1 MHSQMTQISSTAF
14 ALVATLWT
22 AAGASADNQINL
34 TLVPPAQPI
43 LVGQTID
50 VKLKATSTSNDQ
62 LIGNTFVIIDSIIR
76 WDPSQLEFMGISTAG
91 SVPLLNSY
99 LPSPASDYTGVNELA
114 IPKDGDAL
122 YTALANFG
130 SPVAVS
136 ATGVQVT
143 TFRFKVRT
151 NFVGGSTVEIVP
163 TLTIRSR
170 ADSAVYDGT
179 VPGLDVIG
187 DLTPAVITIAP
198 PVFGD
203 LDGDRIVNGR
213 DLATL
218 LGQWGTSGSGD
229 LSGNG
234 VVGGEDL
241 ALVLAA
247 WSATNYDS

>member
-1 MHSQMTQISSTAF
+1 M
-14 ALVATLWT
+14 
-22 AAGASADNQINL
+22 
-34 TLVPPAQPI
+34 
-43 LVGQTID
+43 
-50 VKLKATSTSNDQ
+50 
-62 LIGNTFVIIDSIIR
+62 
-76 WDPSQLEFMGISTAG
+76 
-91 SVPLLNSY
+91 NSY
-99 LPSPASDYTGVNELA
+99 LPSPAADYTGVNELA

-130 SPVAVS
+130 APVTVS

-151 NFVGGSTVEIVP
+151 NFAGPSTIEIVP

-170 ADSAVYDGT
+170 ADSAVYDGQ

-187 DLTPAVITIAP
+187 DLVPAVITLAP

-213 DLATL
+213 DLAML
-218 LGQWGTSGSGD
+218 LGQWGTAGSAD
-229 LSGNG
+229 LSQNG
-234 VVGGEDL
+234 IVGGDDL
-241 ALVLAA
+241 AFLLAA

>member
-1 MHSQMTQISSTAF
+1 MPRISSTAF
-14 ALVATLWT
+14 ALLAALWT

-34 TLVPPAQPI
+34 SLVPPAQPI